1 MDQFSK
7 HIVSLIYT
15 NDCVIL
21 PGLGGF
27 VKHRRSAYYDESGGM
42 FVPPCDV
49 IGFNSQLKLNDGLLI
64 QSYMKTEAITF
75 ESAKLLVEKR
85 IAEIVQSLES
95 TGSCTLDGVGTL
107 FIENS
112 SVNFK
117 SLGFNNFSLEY
128 YGLGKFSQTKLVGM
142 AMPLE
147 KRRSLKPCTLSL
159 NVQANGSGLSRKIPQ
174 GRGSMFLRSFFVVI
188 VTFIG
193 FISFTNNRIEI
204 IPSHDAFQ
212 QNASLMGCFVFGDQK
227 SPIESNASREVK
239 KNKSEILEKETA
251 NVVQKSSAALQP
263 AQEYTIVLAS
273 AITKKNALTYIDEL
287 QGRGFDEARFY
298 EKNGMKRV
306 IYSSYEKEDD
316 ARKALNELRAK
327 SEMFSEA
334 WILHIV
340 A

>member
-7 HIVSLIYT
+7 HIVSLLYT

-27 VKHRRSAYYDESGGM
+27 VKQRKSAYYDESGGM

-95 TGSCTLDGVGTL
+95 TRSCTLGGIGTL

-117 SLGFNNFSLEY
+117 SLAFNNFSLEY
-128 YGLGKFSQTKLVGM
+128 YGLGKFSQTKLVDM
-142 AMPLE
+142 AMSQE
-147 KRRSLKPCTLSL
+147 KHRSLKPCTLSL
-159 NVQANGSGLSRKIPQ
+159 NAPTNGSRSSLEMSK
-174 GRGSMFLRSFFVVI
+174 GRESMFLRSFFVVI
-188 VTFIG
+188 VTIIG
-193 FISFTNNRIEI
+193 FIFFTNNRIEI
-204 IPSHDAFQ
+204 VSSHDVFQ
-212 QNASLMGCFVFGDQK
+212 QKASLMGCFVSEGQK
-227 SPIESNASREVK
+227 SPIESNTSKEIK

-251 NVVQKSSAALQP
+251 KVIQKSSAALQP
-263 AQEYTIVLAS
+263 TQEYTIVLAS

-287 QGRGFDEARFY
+287 QDRGFDKARFY

-334 WILHIV
+334 WILHIG